1 MNPCRCLLRHSWMLL
16 ALASLPAWGGSALI
30 YVTNSAGDS
39 IHAIDPTSNAVVQE
53 IKGIEAAHGI
63 APSPD
68 GSRIYVSNEADS
80 TLDVFDRA
88 SGALLKKVELSN
100 HPNNIAVTRNGDRIL
115 VGIARGSGAVDVI
128 DAKTLT
134 RSKSILVKGRLHNIY
149 VTPDGKHL
157 ITGSIP
163 AKLMTVI
170 DLEREVPVWELAFD
184 LGVRPMAIE
193 AAPDGSTRRIFVQLS
208 DTNGFAVVDFAARK
222 EVARITLPATT
233 AEFETDAGRATAPS
247 HGIGVAPDN
256 KTLWVTSIPN
266 NAVFVYSLDDLK
278 LIGEVALPTL
288 KLPGHGPIAAVPN
301 WVTFTPDSRTIYISN
316 AALRSVTA
324 IDTGAMKVKAVIPVG
339 EVPKRINTLL
349 MN

>member
-1 MNPCRCLLRHSWMLL
+1 MNACRRMLSYSWIGLV
-16 ALASLPAWGGSALI
+16 LASLPAWGGPALI
-30 YVTNSAGDS
+30 CVTNSAGDS
-39 IHAIDPTSNAVVQE
+39 IHLIDPASNRVVQE

-80 TLDVFDRA
+80 TLDVFDRS
-88 SGALLKKVELSN
+88 SGGLIKKVELSN
-100 HPNNIAVTRNGDRIL
+100 HPNNIAVTRQGDRIL
-115 VGIARGSGAVDVI
+115 VGIARGAGAVDVI

-134 RSKSILVKGRLHNIY
+134 RTKSILVKGRLHNIY
-149 VTPDGKHL
+149 VTPDGKYL

-170 DLEREVPVWELAFD
+170 DLERELPVWELAFD
-184 LGVRPMAIE
+184 LGVRPMTIE

-222 EVARITLPATT
+222 EVARIALPNTT

-266 NAVFVYSLDDLK
+266 NAVYVYSLADLS
-278 LIGEVALPTL
+278 LIGHVDLPSL
-288 KLPGHGPIAAVPN
+288 KLPGHKPLSAVAN
-301 WVTFTPDSRTIYISN
+301 WVTFTPDSKLVYISN
-316 AALRSVTA
+316 ASMRSVTA
-324 IDTGAMKVKAVIPVG
+324 IDMAAMKVVAEIPVG
-339 EVPKRINTLL
+339 EVPKRIITMV